1 MFEAAFGSL
10 TATLWAH
17 DGGTVR
23 LHGLVVYGYVYSQP
37 MLEWEG
43 QHVLGRLAR
52 LETEP
57 WVAEISKFIYFFKD
71 LRKSKNLGWTKSQK
85 YEKSELI

>member
-1 MFEAAFGSL
+1 MGVPCGYMA
-10 TATLWAH
+10 LW
-17 DGGTVR
+17 
-23 LHGLVVYGYVYSQP
+23 YGYVYSQP

-57 WVAEISKFIYFFKD
+57 WVAEISKFIFIFI
-71 LRKSKNLGWTKSQK
+71 GFT
-85 YEKSELI
+85 